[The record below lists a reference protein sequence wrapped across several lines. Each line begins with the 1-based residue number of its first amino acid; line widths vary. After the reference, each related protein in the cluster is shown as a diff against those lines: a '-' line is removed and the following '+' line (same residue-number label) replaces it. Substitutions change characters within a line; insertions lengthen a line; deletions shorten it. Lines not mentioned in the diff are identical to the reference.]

1 MITNLTLE
9 GFKSFVS
16 DSLDLGK
23 LTVLTGMNS
32 SGKSSVIQALLMI
45 KYAHMDGGNKL
56 SWFLEGHG
64 DDKELTN
71 SYCDSFQIAAQFNN
85 GQEVICTNHYAK
97 ASKNPASPINIT
109 YSALYIG
116 ANRFGSENMIPVYHL
131 KNDLGERGEN
141 LLNFIDYH
149 ANEPLS
155 KTMKHPDSEGDTFL
169 YNLRA
174 WLGVISPNTKFD
186 YEIHKLMDS
195 SFATF
200 NGHRAKNVGFG
211 LSYVL
216 SVIAVLLWGSLNPNS
231 LIMIENPEAHLHP
244 RGQTEIAKLIAKCA
258 EAGAQV
264 IVETH
269 SDHIFD
275 GIRIYAKESQNNFHE
290 QVKAYWFELNKKGFT
305 EVESVEIDKNGR
317 IVGDM
322 PQGMFDQFIINASK
336 LL

>member
-1 MITNLTLE
+1 MSYVSLNLPE
-9 GFKSFVS
+9 G
-16 DSLDLGK
+16 LDFPK
-23 LTVLTGMNS
+23 T
-32 SGKSSVIQALLMI
+32 IYI
-45 KYAHMDGGNKL
+45 
-56 SWFLEGHG
+56 
-64 DDKELTN
+64 
-71 SYCDSFQIAAQFNN
+71 
-85 GQEVICTNHYAK
+85 
-97 ASKNPASPINIT
+97 
-109 YSALYIG
+109 SAD
-116 ANRFGSENMIPVYHL
+116 RFGAETVIPVVAQRTF
-131 KNDLGERGEN
+131 LGNRGEN
-141 LLNFIDYH
+141 ILNFIDYY
-149 ANEPLS
+149 ANNNKLLP
-155 KTMKHPDSEGDTFL
+155 KIMKHPNSEGDTFL

-211 LSYVL
+211 LSYAL
-216 SVIAVLLWGSLNPNS
+216 PVIVALLWGSFNPNS

-258 EAGAQV
+258 ETGVQV
-264 IVETH
+264 VIETH

-275 GIRIYAKESQNNFHE
+275 GIRIYAKESQTDFHE
-290 QVKAYWFELNKKGFT
+290 QVKAYWFELDKKGNT
-305 EVESVEIDKNGR
+305 DVQSIEIDKNGR